1 MRSSFNPTNWS
12 GERFCA
18 NGEGIDVPGIY
29 MGLMT
34 PPVSLA
40 LCITAGAEA
49 NGLKS
54 YWDMSLEVVGL
65 GNGHGDRVA
74 AMMGTGE

>member
-1 MRSSFNPTNWS
+1 
-12 GERFCA
+12 
-18 NGEGIDVPGIY
+18 